1 MAPSRKRRA
10 RRTDPLSYLNNVNN
24 PDAQKS
30 PASKAPKRRHTT
42 HRANVYDIPV
52 SSSPEPEPEQESPPE
67 IPGRILRSGLRSQE
81 NRRSTEDN
89 HDASSVERQPDKAP
103 ESSEDENSEDESN
116 DRIVNEESEELGS
129 DRPHGSLNLFSS
141 DRDSNADRNGSSGSL
156 NPSIQETPPPPLSQS
171 KNQIRSE
178 FEEGFFSQ
186 FELSDQDEDQAEN
199 SSEDAV
205 QGLLDSQLVDTQL
218 VDTQLVDTQLV
229 GTQLVGTQLVDTQ
242 LVDTQLVDQ
251 TQNETEIERSYLHEL
266 RIWFAHEVEESSLK
280 DEWQTIIRKGKWL
293 RKQALHPMP
302 EILKDPRD
310 IIAELGQIYKQV
322 VATEY
327 LSSDI
332 ERGLRNLKDS
342 LFIELVR
349 LRKLA
354 VNSTKKGV
362 TASTIDQFEAYIIPR
377 VITLLLFGFKLYRTL
392 GDTASAQ
399 LQDTLFLLIECAQRI
414 KDVAITGLLVKDGG
428 FQNVCAWSQSIRTP
442 LRRILKD
449 LKQKRP
455 VEDSTIGQVNTKP
468 DEVWTKQES
477 GTLIE
482 GLEQYSGE
490 SFWLSI

>member
-1 MAPSRKRRA
+1 MAPHRKRRA

-52 SSSPEPEPEQESPPE
+52 SPSPEPEPEQESPPE
-67 IPGRILRSGLRSQE
+67 TPGRTLRSGLRSGLRSQE

-89 HDASSVERQPDKAP
+89 RDASSVERQPDKAP
-103 ESSEDENSEDESN
+103 ESSEDENSEEESN
-116 DRIVNEESEELGS
+116 DHIVNEESEELGS
-129 DRPHGSLNLFSS
+129 DRSHGSLNLFSS

-171 KNQIRSE
+171 KNQILSE
-178 FEEGFFSQ
+178 FEEGFFTQ

-205 QGLLDSQLVDTQL
+205 QGLLDSQLVGL
-218 VDTQLVDTQLV
+218 
-229 GTQLVGTQLVDTQ
+229 Q

-266 RIWFAHEVEESSLK
+266 RIWFAHEVEKSSLK
-280 DEWQTIIRKGKWL
+280 DEWQIIIRKGKWL

-302 EILKDPRD
+302 EILQDPCD
-310 IIAELGQIYKQV
+310 IVAELRQIYKQV

-342 LFIELVR
+342 LFVELVR

-354 VNSTKKGV
+354 VHSTKKEV

-377 VITLLLFGFKLYRTL
+377 IITLLLFGFKVYRTL

-414 KDVAITGLLVKDGG
+414 KDLAITGLLVKDVGSR
-428 FQNVCAWSQSIRTP
+428 NACAWSQSIHTP

-468 DEVWTKQES
+468 DEAWTEQES

-490 SFWLSI
+490 SIRLAVYDWPRIDCVYRR